1 MSNVFKE
8 SIYISSIQEI
18 DDHQPTIQDEA
29 HDVYGGDDYDDQW
42 EIDFVDPAY
51 EGGDEW
57 E

>member
-29 HDVYGGDDYDDQW
+29 HDVYCGDDHDSQW
-42 EIDFVDPAY
+42 EIDFDDPAF
-51 EGGDEW
+51 GGDEW
-57 E
+57 D